1 MLRHAHFYMKG
12 GERPFAAV
20 CMSDRSADKA
30 DIAVRVVNDCFS
42 NTEPAMKSTIGGNQ
56 TSAAVE
62 YFALLQRRWVY
73 FELSRERL

>member
-1 MLRHAHFYMKG
+1 MQT
-12 GERPFAAV
+12 FASV
-20 CMSDRSADKA
+20 CIEVRYADKA
-30 DIAVRVVNDCFS
+30 DFAVRVVNDCFS

>member
-1 MLRHAHFYMKG
+1 MKWTFTRTIVYG
-12 GERPFAAV
+12 
-20 CMSDRSADKA
+20 RSADKA

>member
-1 MLRHAHFYMKG
+1 MLAPNGTVSTLTAK
-12 GERPFAAV
+12 V
-20 CMSDRSADKA
+20 SIADKA

-62 YFALLQRRWVY
+62 
-73 FELSRERL
+73 

>member
-12 GERPFAAV
+12 GNRTFAALCIEV
-20 CMSDRSADKA
+20 GCADKA
-30 DIAVRVVNDCFS
+30 DFAVRVVNDCFS

-62 YFALLQRRWVY
+62 
-73 FELSRERL
+73 